1 MKQYLDLE
9 KYVLENGTQKEI
21 ALGLEQSAHLVIKC
35 VLICRKAFQL

>member
-21 ALGLEQSAHLVIKC
+21 ALELEQSAHLVIKC
-35 VLICRKAFQL
+35 VLIYKRAFRL